1 MKVSHIITSCE
12 KELGVTWHYY
22 PPGTVLQ
29 QGTTADKDDKV
40 LIGDIY
46 KSMASWHWLMGQGL
60 YCICLVVVAVAASA
74 TEHIIVAIIVNTLLC
89 YDPQSNL
96 F

>member
-46 KSMASWHWLMGQGL
+46 KSMAS
-60 YCICLVVVAVAASA
+60 
-74 TEHIIVAIIVNTLLC
+74 
-89 YDPQSNL
+89 
-96 F
+96 